1 MTEIELNRLRA
12 KLLRLAFTEVA
23 IDRTLRRFRRDL
35 ETFESASR
43 IIEGLERENPEQQ
56 VLQALACGLIA
67 AVSYTHLTLPTSHLV

>member
-1 MTEIELNRLRA
+1 MTEIELNRLRS
-12 KLLRLAFTEVA
+12 KLRRLAFTEEA
-23 IDRTLRRFRRDL
+23 IDRTLRRSQRDL

-67 AVSYTHLTLPTSHLV
+67 AVLGGWFATVS

>member
-12 KLLRLAFTEVA
+12 KLRRLALSEVS
-23 IDRTLRRFRRDL
+23 IDRTLRRFQRDL

-67 AVSYTHLTLPTSHLV
+67 AVLGGWFATVS

>member
-12 KLLRLAFTEVA
+12 KLRRLAFTEEA
-23 IDRTLRRFRRDL
+23 IDRTLRRFQTDL
-35 ETFESASR
+35 ETFASASR

-67 AVSYTHLTLPTSHLV
+67 AVLGGWFATVS